1 MTQDLIRD
9 NQLNRKATADA
20 LRRFLEEIIRASG
33 LELKAT
39 VHFLAPDAR
48 AGEGEAEVAADVD
61 GKDKESLLERGAEVL
76 KAFEHLAPRGR
87 RLERACHEKIHIDCG
102 AYRALRVEEP

>member
-1 MTQDLIRD
+1 MPQDLIRD

-39 VHFLAPDAR
+39 VHFLAPDAS
-48 AGEGEAEVAADVD
+48 AGEGEAEVALIEIPVDPASGHLSIYSSKRLDV
-61 GKDKESLLERGAEVL
+61 
-76 KAFEHLAPRGR
+76 
-87 RLERACHEKIHIDCG
+87 
-102 AYRALRVEEP
+102 